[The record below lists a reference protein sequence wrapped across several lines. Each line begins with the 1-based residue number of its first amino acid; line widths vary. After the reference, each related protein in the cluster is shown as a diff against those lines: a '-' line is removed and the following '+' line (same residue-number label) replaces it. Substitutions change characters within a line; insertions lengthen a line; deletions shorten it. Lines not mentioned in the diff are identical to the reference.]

1 MIESFEHNGKVVEID
16 VDEDAQSPREDCYN
30 PDVMVCFHKRMQLGD
45 KTDYK
50 QGDFQSW
57 EEMEDKICKDND
69 ILDILPIYMYD
80 HSGITISTTP
90 FSCPWDSGRVGF
102 IYITKDKAREC
113 CMVKR
118 VTKKTKAWARECL
131 LSSVKVYDQFL
142 TNDIYGYTI
151 KDKDTDEVLESCWG
165 FYGLDE
171 VIKESKEI
179 AENIKDKAIKVE
191 ENPNQLQ
198 LALETA

>member
-16 VDEDAQSPREDCYN
+16 VDEDAQSPREECDN
-30 PDVMVCFHKRMQLGD
+30 PDVMVCTHRRYNLGD
-45 KTDYK
+45 KHDYK
-50 QGDFQSW
+50 ADDFQSW
-57 EEMEDKICKDND
+57 EEMENRICKDND

-90 FSCPWDSGRVGF
+90 FGDHFDSGRIGF

-118 VTKKTKAWARECL
+118 VTKKTKDWARKCL
-131 LSSVKVYDQFL
+131 LDSVKVYDQFL
-142 TNDIYGYTI
+142 TNDVYNYTI
-151 KDKDTDEVLESCWG
+151 KDKDTDEVLDSCCG

-171 VIKESKEI
+171 VIKEAKEI
-179 AENIKDKAIKVE
+179 AENIKIKVE
-191 ENPNQLQ
+191 VKEDPNQMQ
-198 LALETA
+198 LALVTA